1 MDAITQA
8 VGHRPG
14 KVIAV
19 HLSYRS
25 RAEQR
30 GRVPASA
37 SYFLKAPS
45 SLCGAGQVA
54 RPAGTEL
61 LGFEGEIAAVIGTTA
76 RCVAPEDGWAHVG
89 WVTASN
95 DLGLHD
101 LRAADRG
108 SNVRSKSGD
117 GYTPVGPVLL
127 DAGSLDP
134 AAIRVRTWLDGELVQ
149 DDSTAGML
157 FAIGELVAD
166 LSRFM
171 TLEPGDV
178 ILTGTP
184 AGASVAQPGQCI
196 EVEVSSDADPSV
208 TTGRLATAVV
218 EGPALP
224 PWGSPPSVDDAQRSD
239 AWGHDVS
246 TASAAGEPDAA
257 PAPFEL
263 TDDLR
268 TRLTNVS
275 VATLSSQLRSRG
287 YNEVSVDGVR
297 PLVRGAKMVGRART
311 LRYLPY
317 RKDLFAA
324 RGGGYNAQKRAI
336 DTVGPGEVLVM
347 DARSVPDAGTLG
359 DILAL
364 RAQVRGAAGI
374 VTDGCVR
381 DYELVA
387 GLGLPV
393 WGAGP
398 HPAVLGRRHIPWETD
413 VDVAC
418 GGALVQPGDVI
429 VGDDDGVLVIPP
441 PLVVEVLEAAEQQ
454 EDEETFIAQMVR
466 AGEGV
471 DGLYPLGP
479 AWRPRYEQ
487 WRSAGRPTPEN

>member
-1 MDAITQA
+1 MDAITQ
-8 VGHRPG
+8 VLGHRPG

-19 HLSYRS
+19 HLSFRS

-30 GRVPASA
+30 GRVPAHA
-37 SYFLKAPS
+37 SYFMKASS
-45 SLCGAGQVA
+45 SLCGPGEVA

-61 LGFEGEIAAVIGTTA
+61 LGFEGEVAVVIGTRA
-76 RCVAPEDGWAHVG
+76 KDVAPAEGWSHVG
-89 WVTASN
+89 WITAAN
-95 DLGLHD
+95 DLALHD
-101 LRAADRG
+101 LRKADRG

-127 DAGSLDP
+127 EADRLDP

-157 FAIGELVAD
+157 FSIGEMVAD

-184 AGASVAQPGQCI
+184 AGASVALPGQRI

-208 TTGRLATAVV
+208 TTGRLGTLVT
-218 EGPALP
+218 EGAALA
-224 PWGSPPSVDDAQRSD
+224 PWGSPPEVDDAQRSD
-239 AWGHDVS
+239 AWGVEV
-246 TASAAGEPDAA
+246 TTPAAGG
-257 PAPFEL
+257 FEL

-268 TRLTNVS
+268 ARLASVA
-275 VATLSSQLRSRG
+275 VATLSAQLRQRG
-287 YNEVSVDGVR
+287 YNEVSIDGVR
-297 PLVRGAKMVGRART
+297 PLAPGRTMVGCART
-311 LRYLPY
+311 LRYAPF
-317 RKDLFAA
+317 RPDLFKA

-336 DTVGPGEVLVM
+336 DTVGEGEVLVM
-347 DARSVPDAGTLG
+347 DARGVDNAGTLG

-381 DYELVA
+381 DHSLVA
-387 GLGLPV
+387 ALDLPV
-393 WGAGP
+393 WSAGGP

-418 GGALVQPGDVI
+418 GGALVQVGDVI

-441 PLVVEVLEAAEQQ
+441 SLVVEVLEAAEAQ
-454 EDEETFIAQMVR
+454 EDEEAFIAEMVR
-466 AGEGV
+466 AGNSV
-471 DGLYPLGP
+471 DGLYPLGA

-487 WRSAGRPTPEN
+487 WRSDKRSDKRADNRN